1 MKLIIH
7 FHILYIKKCVT
18 YVCKKHK
25 NRQCD
30 ALKQKLLWNQNRRF
44 CLSISINYFVLYQE
58 HLFKNQNKHVLV
70 NQKFSNIKIFESSII

>member
-1 MKLIIH
+1 M
-7 FHILYIKKCVT
+7 FV
-18 YVCKKHK
+18 KKHK

-30 ALKQKLLWNQNRRF
+30 ALKQKLLQSQNRRF

-70 NQKFSNIKIFESSII
+70 NQKLSNIKIFESSII

>member
-18 YVCKKHK
+18 YACKKTQK
-25 NRQCD
+25 PAMWCFKTKTI
-30 ALKQKLLWNQNRRF
+30 LKSK
-44 CLSISINYFVLYQE
+44 SKYFVLYQE

-70 NQKFSNIKIFESSII
+70 NQKLSNIKIFESSII